1 MKIEIENI
9 SFGHNLDERILEKL
23 NYSISDG
30 VLGILGQSGCGK
42 STLLR
47 IIGGLLRPD
56 EGDIKV
62 DGESIWKKHHCKKKG
77 YIKKNR
83 YGFSSRSSF

>member
-9 SFGHNLDERILEKL
+9 SFGHNIDERILEKL

-42 STLLR
+42 STL
-47 IIGGLLRPD
+47 
-56 EGDIKV
+56 
-62 DGESIWKKHHCKKKG
+62 
-77 YIKKNR
+77 
-83 YGFSSRSSF
+83 